1 MPEDFLVF
9 TGRPNAGKSSIIRAI
24 TGLKV
29 IVGKE
34 PGTTRN
40 IEQYSLAKG
49 LTLVDMPGYGRSLRG
64 GRDSEDNTKDQIL
77 DFLNENS
84 SRIVLAVH
92 VVNTSTF
99 IETVGRLGKKGFISV
114 DVEMVHY
121 MKRDLGISAIVAANK
136 IDKSGEAEIRDNLD
150 ALIEEM
156 GPSIKVFPVSAR
168 TEKGIGALKDEV
180 HRRLI
185 DRGHKNPFELIR

>member
-1 MPEDFLVF
+1 LSEDFLVF

-29 IVGKE
+29 IVGKD
-34 PGTTRN
+34 PGTTRK
-40 IEQYSLAKG
+40 IEMYSLAPM

-64 GRDSEDNTKDQIL
+64 GRDAEDQTKDQIL
-77 DFLNENS
+77 NFIDENAL
-84 SRIVLAVH
+84 RIALAIH

-121 MKRDLGISAIVAANK
+121 MKRDLGIQTIVAANK
-136 IDKSGEAEIRDNLD
+136 IDKSGEAEIRDNLE

-168 TEKGIGALKDEV
+168 TEQGIGALKDEV
-180 HRRLI
+180 HRKLV
-185 DRGHKNPFELIR
+185 DRGHKNPFELVR

>member
-1 MPEDFLVF
+1 LVF

-29 IVGKE
+29 IVGKD
-34 PGTTRN
+34 PGTTRK
-40 IEQYSLAKG
+40 IEMYSLAPM

-64 GRDSEDNTKDQIL
+64 GRDAEDQTKDQIL
-77 DFLNENS
+77 NFIDENAL
-84 SRIVLAVH
+84 RIALAIH

-121 MKRDLGISAIVAANK
+121 MKRDLGIQTIVAANK
-136 IDKSGEAEIRDNLD
+136 IDKSGEAEIRDNLE

-168 TEKGIGALKDEV
+168 TEQGIGALKDEV
-180 HRRLI
+180 HRKLV
-185 DRGHKNPFELIR
+185 DRGHKNPFELVR